1 MNRLDLIN
9 PLTDEQKAECD
20 AHIARECER
29 IQATWTE
36 HERQCRSYTRIKV
49 VTAPQVCA
57 DFADHVGGGRGGKMA
72 WRRQSTE
79 NRRGSGK
86 AGSD

>member
-36 HERQCRSYTRIKV
+36 HERQCRSYTRPFTLV
-49 VTAPQVCA
+49 VDVAA
-57 DFADHVGGGRGGKMA
+57 R
-72 WRRQSTE
+72 WR
-79 NRRGSGK
+79 
-86 AGSD
+86 AGS